1 MSAPAYSHLFTRLRV
16 GPLTLRNRVV
26 FSAHLTGYAVEGL
39 PTEQHAAYYAARA
52 KGGAGLIISEEH
64 AVHPGDW
71 PYEKVIAGY
80 RPEVVAGY
88 RYITDAVHTHDVPIL
103 AQINHNGGQG
113 SSMYSRRPLWAPS
126 AVPDP
131 LFREVPKALDQ
142 REIRTLVDGY
152 ARVAEHCVWG
162 GFDGIELQ
170 CSHSSLVRSFLA
182 PATNLRTDGYGG
194 SLGNRARFLL
204 EVVAVVRE
212 AIGPERALGVR
223 LAGEDL
229 FDGGVR
235 LDEAVEVAA
244 LVEADGRVDYIN
256 TSIGM
261 ATETLHMIEASM
273 AVPRGYALFIPN
285 AIRQRVSLPVVGVG
299 RFKDPHEADRALAEG
314 HCDLIG
320 VVRGQIADPDFAVK
334 ALAGEEAA
342 IRTCLACNQECVGR
356 VGLGRWLG
364 CVVNPRAGKEST
376 PLPEPTIR
384 GRRVFVVGGGPAGL
398 KAAATAAQ
406 RGHRVTLFERANAV
420 GGQVRTAAVVPGR
433 RELLDLVLD
442 LEAECIRHGVD
453 VRTGTE
459 ASAEFVAQGC
469 PDVVVLATGA
479 RPQHPRWAGTPGRVV
494 DVRDVLEGRAHPSGT
509 VLVVDELGFHQ
520 GTSMAEFAADAGCV
534 VTICTPGMIVG
545 QDLDITLDFEG
556 WNRRAHRK
564 GITQMTDVVPT
575 GCVAVAG
582 DRLAVTLLHHPT
594 GRSTRFVADWVVSS
608 AHQRPEDELWKALS
622 GSGIETHRVG
632 DVLAPRRAHSA
643 IIEGEQVALSL

>member
-1 MSAPAYSHLFTRLRV
+1 MFTRLRL

-64 AVHPGDW
+64 ATHRGDW

-80 RPEVVAGY
+80 RPEVVPGY
-88 RYITDAVHTHDVPIL
+88 RRITDAVHEYDVPIL

-113 SSMYSRRPLWAPS
+113 SSMYSRLPLLAPS

-142 REIRTLVDGY
+142 REIRALVGGY
-152 ARVAEHCVWG
+152 ARVAEHCIQG

-182 PATNLRTDGYGG
+182 PATNLRTDCYGG
-194 SLGNRARFLL
+194 SLANRARFLL
-204 EVVAVVRE
+204 EVVAAVRE
-212 AIGPERALGVR
+212 AIGPQRAFGVR

-235 LDEAVEVAA
+235 LDEAAEVAA

-273 AVPRGYALFIPN
+273 AVPQGYALFIPS

-299 RFKDPHEADRALAEG
+299 RFKDPRQADRALAEG

-320 VVRGQIADPDFAVK
+320 VVRSQIADPDFAAK
-334 ALAGEEAA
+334 AQAGHETS
-342 IRTCLACNQECVGR
+342 IRRCLACNQECIGR
-356 VGLGRWLG
+356 MGLGRWLG
-364 CVVNPRAGKEST
+364 CVVNPRAGKESML
-376 PLPEPTIR
+376 LPEPTIR

-406 RGHRVTLFERANAV
+406 RGHDVTLFERARSV
-420 GGQVRTAAVVPGR
+420 GGQIRTAAGVPGR
-433 RELLDLVLD
+433 RELLDSVLD
-442 LEAECIRHGVD
+442 LEEECVRCGVD
-453 VRTGTE
+453 MRTDSE
-459 ASAEFVAQGC
+459 ATAEFLAAAG

-479 RPQHPRWAGTPGRVV
+479 RPRRPRWAGVLDRVV

-520 GTSMAEFAADAGCV
+520 GTSVAEFAADAGCA

-545 QDLDITLDFEG
+545 QDLGITLDFED
-556 WNRRAHRK
+556 WNRRAHCK
-564 GITQMTDVVPT
+564 GIAAMTDVVPT
-575 GCVAVAG
+575 GAEPLDG
-582 DRLAVTLLHHPT
+582 GGIAVTLLHHPT
-594 GRSTRFVADWVVSS
+594 GRSSRFIADWVVSS
-608 AHQRPEDELWKALS
+608 THQRAEDGLWKALS
-622 GSGIETHRVG
+622 GSGIEVHRVG
-632 DVLAPRRAHSA
+632 DALAPRRAHSA
-643 IIEGEQVALSL
+643 IIEGEKVGLSL

>member
-1 MSAPAYSHLFTRLRV
+1 MSPAYPQLFSPLRL

-26 FSAHLTGYAVEGL
+26 FSAHLTGYAVGGK
-39 PTEQHAAYYAARA
+39 PTAQHAAYYAARA

-64 AVHPGDW
+64 ATHPGDW

-80 RPEVVAGY
+80 RPEVVPGY
-88 RYITDAVHTHDVPIL
+88 RLITDAVHEHGVPIL

-142 REIRTLVDGY
+142 REIRTLVEGY
-152 ARVAEHCVWG
+152 ARVAEHCVRG

-194 SLGNRARFLL
+194 SLANRARFLL
-204 EVVAVVRE
+204 EVAAAVRE

-223 LAGEDL
+223 LAGEDM

-235 LDEAVEVAA
+235 LDEAVKVAA
-244 LVEADGRVDYIN
+244 LIEADGRVDYLN

-273 AVPRGYALFIPN
+273 AVPPGYALFIPN

-299 RFKDPHEADRALAEG
+299 RFKEPWQAERALAEG

-320 VVRGQIADPDFAVK
+320 VVRGQIADPDFAAK
-334 ALAGEEAA
+334 ALARESTE
-342 IRTCLACNQECVGR
+342 IRRCLACNQECVGR
-356 VGLGRWLG
+356 MGLGRWLG

-376 PLPEPTIR
+376 TLPEPR
-384 GRRVFVVGGGPAGL
+384 MPGRRVHVIGGGPAGL
-398 KAAATAAQ
+398 KAAATAAR
-406 RGHRVTLFERANAV
+406 RGHHVTLFERASAV
-420 GGQVRTAAVVPGR
+420 GGQIRTAAVVPGR

-442 LEAECIRHGVD
+442 LEAECRRLGVD
-453 VRTGTE
+453 LRTGTE
-459 ASAEFVAQGC
+459 MTADLVTESR
-469 PDVVVLATGA
+469 PDAVVLATGA
-479 RPQHPRWAGTPGRVV
+479 LPQRPNWAGGVDRVV

-520 GTSMAEFAADAGCV
+520 GTSIAEYAADAGCE

-545 QDLDITLDFEG
+545 QDLGITLDLED

-564 GITQMTDVVPT
+564 RITQLTDVTPT
-575 GCVAVAG
+575 GCVASAG
-582 DRLAVTLLHHPT
+582 GGLAVTLRHHPT
-594 GRSTRFVADWVVSS
+594 GRSTRFIADWVVSS
-608 AHQRPEDELWKALS
+608 AHQRPEDELWKVLAD
-622 GSGIETHRVG
+622 SGIEIHRVG

-643 IIEGEQVALSL
+643 VIEGERVALSL

>member
-1 MSAPAYSHLFTRLRV
+1 MSTSGYRHLFTRLRL

-26 FSAHLTGYAVEGL
+26 FSAHLTGYAVDGL
-39 PTEQHAAYYAARA
+39 PTPQHAAYYAARA

-64 AVHPGDW
+64 ATHPGDW

-80 RPEVVAGY
+80 RPEVVQGY
-88 RYITDAVHTHDVPIL
+88 RRITDAVHEHGVPIL
-103 AQINHNGGQG
+103 AQVNHNGGQG

-131 LFREVPKALDQ
+131 LFREVPKAVDQ

-152 ARVAEHCVWG
+152 ARVAEHCIRG

-182 PATNLRTDGYGG
+182 PATNQRADRYGG
-194 SLGNRARFLL
+194 SLANRARFLL
-204 EVVAVVRE
+204 EVVAAVRA
-212 AIGPERALGVR
+212 AIGPDHALGVR

-244 LVEADGRVDYIN
+244 LVEADGRVDYLN

-273 AVPRGYALFIPN
+273 AVPRGYALFVPN
-285 AIRQRVSLPVVGVG
+285 AIRQRVGLPVVGVG
-299 RFKDPHEADRALAEG
+299 RFTDPHQADRALDEG

-320 VVRGQIADPDFAVK
+320 VVRGQIADPDFAAK
-334 ALAGEEAA
+334 ALAGEEGE

-356 VGLGRWLG
+356 MGLGRWLG
-364 CVVNPRAGKEST
+364 CVVNPRAGRESI
-376 PLPEPTIR
+376 PLPEPVVR
-384 GRRVFVVGGGPAGL
+384 GKRVVVVGGGPAGL

-406 RGHRVTLFERANAV
+406 RGHDVTLFERATAL

-433 RELLDLVLD
+433 REFAELVAD
-442 LEAECIRHGVD
+442 LESECRRNGVD
-453 VRTGTE
+453 VRIGTD
-459 ASAEFVAQGC
+459 ADAETVAGER
-469 PDVVVLATGA
+469 PDVVVVATGA
-479 RPQHPRWAGTPGRVV
+479 RPRRPRWAGTRHRVV
-494 DVRDVLEGRAHPSGT
+494 DVRDVLEGRANPSGT

-520 GTSMAEFAADAGCV
+520 GTSVAEFLADAGCA

-545 QDLDITLDFEG
+545 QDLGITLDLEG
-556 WNRRAHRK
+556 WKRRAHRT
-564 GITQMTDVVPT
+564 GITQVTDVVPIECEDAD
-575 GCVAVAG
+575 GRMV
-582 DRLAVTLLHHPT
+582 VTLLHHPT
-594 GRSTRFVADWVVSS
+594 GRLTQLDLDWVVSS
-608 AHQRPEDELWKALS
+608 AHQQPEDGLWKELAD
-622 GSGIETHRVG
+622 SGIEAHRVG
-632 DVLAPRRAHSA
+632 DALAPRRAHSA
-643 IIEGEQVALSL
+643 VIEGERIALSL